1 MTLTSKNA
9 YIDLLDNIITEYN
22 NVCYIIVKM
31 KHIVV
36 NSSTYIDLV
45 VENNYKDPK
54 KKKKYCAVDICN
66 RTP

>member
-36 NSSTYIDLV
+36 NSSTYIDFV
-45 VENNYKDPK
+45 VENNCKDPK
-54 KKKKYCAVDICN
+54 KK
-66 RTP
+66 

>member
-54 KKKKYCAVDICN
+54 KKKKIL
-66 RTP
+66 RRRHR

>member
-45 VENNYKDPK
+45 VENNCKDPK
-54 KKKKYCAVDICN
+54 KKIKIL
-66 RTP
+66 RRRHM